1 MISNPHPSLQAEKR
15 DKRKQIPKSQGDYLN
30 SARISFGLFFFFSL
44 SFLFCNMSALRWIMT
59 QALNVDTPKLNNNLP
74 YGALI
79 HQETSWTVTRETR
92 DTNTCNTVI
101 PLHLSH
107 STIAHLPFYFFA
119 ASFTQT
125 VCDEQR
131 KQLSPVT
138 APATVKTQ

>member
-30 SARISFGLFFFFSL
+30 SARISFGLLFFFL

-79 HQETSWTVTRETR
+79 HQETSWTVTRET
-92 DTNTCNTVI
+92 NTCNTVT

-107 STIAHLPFYFFA
+107 STIAHLPFYFFCCLLYA
-119 ASFTQT
+119 NCVRRTAQT
-125 VCDEQR
+125 AESCDCSSYCQN
-131 KQLSPVT
+131 
-138 APATVKTQ
+138 TVIH